1 MRPPETPA
9 ATGSGGA
16 AAAGPGSGPGALP
29 REAPAEPGRPK
40 VLIEGLS
47 KSFTTRKGPLED
59 LDDVHLSVREGELVC
74 LLGPSGCGKSTLLN
88 IVAGFEDC
96 TRGRVTIDGEE
107 VRKPNPRRVFVFQE
121 YGIFP
126 WASVW
131 DNVALGL
138 RALPAA
144 EQTRI
149 VQATIDLVGL
159 TGFEK
164 AYPMELSGGM
174 KQRVEVARALAVS
187 PDVIYM
193 DEPFGALDSLTR
205 LTMRAELIR
214 IWQAERKTIMFVTHD
229 VDESVQLADRV
240 VVFSKRPGRIREI
253 VTVGMAHPRDL
264 GSAEYG
270 RVKNRLYELLGV
282 RHTV

>member
-1 MRPPETPA
+1 MSQPGTSAVPA
-9 ATGSGGA
+9 AGAAGA
-16 AAAGPGSGPGALP
+16 AA
-29 REAPAEPGRPK
+29 REAGSRPK
-40 VLIEGLS
+40 VVIEGLGM
-47 KSFTTRKGPLED
+47 SFPARTGPLEV
-59 LDDVHLSVREGELVC
+59 LEDVNLTVQEGELVC

-88 IVAGFEDC
+88 IVAGFENC

-121 YGIFP
+121 FGIFP

-131 DNVALGL
+131 DNIALGL
-138 RALPAA
+138 RNLPHA
-144 EQTRI
+144 EQQRI

-159 TGFEK
+159 QGFEK

-205 LTMRAELIR
+205 LSMRAELIR
-214 IWQAERKTIMFVTHD
+214 IWQSEQKTILFVTHD

-253 VTVGMAHPRDL
+253 VTVGLAHPRDL
-264 GSAEYG
+264 GSPEYG